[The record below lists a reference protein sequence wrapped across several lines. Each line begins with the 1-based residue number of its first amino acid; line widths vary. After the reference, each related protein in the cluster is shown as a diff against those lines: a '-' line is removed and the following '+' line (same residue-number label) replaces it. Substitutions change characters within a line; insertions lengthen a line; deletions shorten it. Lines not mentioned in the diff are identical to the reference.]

1 MGILSDLFGGGDD
14 GSKAADKANQEL
26 QQYLQEAMG
35 QLQSSQAQGRGD
47 LVNYLNQALGYG
59 QQYRDAGAQGMQ
71 SYLGSL
77 GLLGGAAQQKAY
89 QQFTQAPGYQ
99 YALQQA
105 QLGAQRGM
113 AARGLGGSGAEQLAL
128 QQQAQGMAQQ
138 GYGQWQ
144 QQLAGLGSMGAQQAG
159 QAAQMAYGTG
169 GNLAQLGLGYG
180 SDIANLYGQMGQSA
194 AESTM
199 AGAAADA
206 SQQSG
211 LFSGIGSLVGGF
223 FGIPG
228 VQKKI
233 SSWL

>member
-1 MGILSDLFGGGDD
+1 MSFLGGLFGTDE
-14 GSKAADKANQEL
+14 GSKAADKANEEL
-26 QQYLQEAMG
+26 QKYLQEAMG
-35 QLQSSQAQGRGD
+35 SLSSHEAQGRSD
-47 LVNYLNQALGYG
+47 LTQYLEQALGYG
-59 QQYRDAGAQGMQ
+59 QPYRQAGAAGMQ

-89 QQFTQAPGYQ
+89 NQFTQAPGYQ
-99 YALQQA
+99 YALNQAQQA
-105 QLGAQRGM
+105 TQRGM
-113 AARGLGGSGAEQLAL
+113 AARGLGGSGAEQMEL
-128 QQQAQGMAQQ
+128 QKQAQGMAQQ

-180 SDIANLYGQMGQSA
+180 GDIANLYGQMGESA
-194 AESTM
+194 ASSTM

-206 SQQSG
+206 SARSG
-211 LFSGIGSLVGGF
+211 LFKGIGSLAGSI

-228 VQKKI
+228 VQNEI